1 MRGHLMLLAAAAFVV
16 WQLLP
21 VARAPAPATWALAG
35 AGLWAADVLLSA
47 PVVRPRGGG
56 ANGAGAGGPAAAP
69 RRGGGEQL
77 LALWGFGSAL
87 ALLSFLSS
95 DPGFQV

>member
-47 PVVRPRGGG
+47 PVVRPIS
-56 ANGAGAGGPAAAP
+56 PI
-69 RRGGGEQL
+69 
-77 LALWGFGSAL
+77 W
-87 ALLSFLSS
+87 
-95 DPGFQV
+95 